1 MLNYQKFNE
10 EGHIMGERKTFSVRI
25 QPDVMKAL
33 RILAVEK
40 EVTLSELLEEA
51 IRAMLKKEGS
61 GEKSKA
67 KKR

>member
-1 MLNYQKFNE
+1 
-10 EGHIMGERKTFSVRI
+10 MGERKTYSVRV

-51 IRAMLKKEGS
+51 IRAMLNKEGS
-61 GEKSKA
+61 DVKA
-67 KKR
+67 KPTKR

>member
-1 MLNYQKFNE
+1 
-10 EGHIMGERKTFSVRI
+10 MGERKTFSVRI

>member
-1 MLNYQKFNE
+1 
-10 EGHIMGERKTFSVRI
+10 MGERKTYSVRV

-33 RILAVEK
+33 KMLAVEK

-51 IRAMLKKEGS
+51 VRTMLNKERS
-61 GEKSKA
+61 DVKAKA